1 MKQKIKIAV
10 LGGSGRTGK
19 YLVKNLINRGFQIKL
34 LLRKPEEFQIK
45 SSLIEIIK
53 GDATN
58 PKAICNLVRGC
69 QAVISTVGQRPGEPL
84 VASKAI
90 ANVLEAMNKSEI
102 NRFISLAGINIDT
115 PFDKKGKETSL
126 ATEWMKANYPEI
138 QVDRQKAYSIL
149 SASELNWTLVR
160 VPFIEFMDAAGE
172 LAVNLEDCL
181 GNKICAG
188 NIADFLVAQLTDETY
203 FRKSPF
209 IADI

>member
-1 MKQKIKIAV
+1 MKQIIKIAV
-10 LGGSGRTGK
+10 LGGGGRTGK
-19 YLVKNLINRGFQIKL
+19 YLVNKLIARGFQIKL

-53 GDATN
+53 GDAIN
-58 PKAICNLVRGC
+58 PEDIRNLVQDC
-69 QAVISTVGQRPGEPL
+69 HAVISTVGQRPGEPL
-84 VASKAI
+84 VAGCTVT
-90 ANVLEAMNKSEI
+90 NVLEAMNRLGI

-126 ATEWMKANYPEI
+126 ATEWMKANFPEI
-138 QVDRQKAYSIL
+138 QADRQKAYSIL
-149 SASELNWTLVR
+149 ASSELNWTFVR
-160 VPFIEFMDAAGE
+160 VPFIEFSESSGE
-172 LAVNLEDCL
+172 LAVNLEDCS

-209 IADI
+209 IANV

>member
-1 MKQKIKIAV
+1 MKQEIKIAV
-10 LGGSGRTGK
+10 LGGGGRTGK
-19 YLVKNLINRGFQIKL
+19 YLVNKLIARGFQIKL

-53 GDATN
+53 GDAIN
-58 PKAICNLVRGC
+58 PEDICNLVQGC

-84 VASKAI
+84 VASLSVT
-90 ANVLEAMNKSEI
+90 NVLEAMNKSGI

-126 ATEWMKANYPEI
+126 ATEWMKANFPEI
-138 QVDRQKAYSIL
+138 HADRQKAYSIL
-149 SASELNWTLVR
+149 SASELNWTFVR
-160 VPFIEFMDAAGE
+160 VPFIEFLETSGE
-172 LAVNLEDCL
+172 LAVNLEDCP

-188 NIADFLVAQLTDETY
+188 NIADFLVAQLTNETY

-209 IADI
+209 IANA